1 MAAGTRRA
9 SSAEVASKPK
19 HGQQRVR
26 VAQVAQGHQ
35 GGGMR
40 HNQARVVESDEGDE
54 QAHARRHR
62 RIQLERNGRYNQL
75 PDADRRQDQEGHPG
89 DKHRAQ
95 GRLPGNPHALDHGV
109 SEVGVQPH
117 AGRQR
122 DRIARQDA
130 HHEAAWGGAVRR
142 RRAGLRGPRR
152 LRACPTAADGMSKRS
167 GFSTVRGSSKSC
179 PTGKLCGIGQF
190 CPCWRWAISMARRV
204 AHAPACRVGT
214 LADPGEL
221 SSPSEAKAPRQAK
234 PPAPPK
240 GQTPEAGFQ
249 PAAARIGW
257 VWPPQRRNAVACG

>member
-1 MAAGTRRA
+1 
-9 SSAEVASKPK
+9 
-19 HGQQRVR
+19 
-26 VAQVAQGHQ
+26 
-35 GGGMR
+35 
-40 HNQARVVESDEGDE
+40 
-54 QAHARRHR
+54 
-62 RIQLERNGRYNQL
+62 
-75 PDADRRQDQEGHPG
+75 
-89 DKHRAQ
+89 
-95 GRLPGNPHALDHGV
+95 
-109 SEVGVQPH
+109 
-117 AGRQR
+117 
-122 DRIARQDA
+122 
-130 HHEAAWGGAVRR
+130 
-142 RRAGLRGPRR
+142 
-152 LRACPTAADGMSKRS
+152 MSKRS
-167 GFSTVRGSSKSC
+167 GFSTVRGSSMTRSAPNEIGPNWIHAGRRGRRPAGLESC